1 MVAAH
6 EDVDSYTLTSSK
18 GSGKISVNLK
28 ENRKMSSQE
37 VADEWLEE
45 TKDMTGVQLD
55 ITVSSQMSTMML
67 TSSGGSVTLASTNLD
82 DLKEAVSALQEKAW
96 NIPGVL
102 NVSSD
107 AGEGATQ
114 IRVVIDPLDAMA
126 HGMTPIQ
133 AAGGL
138 YSMISGTEAMTITSN
153 GEEYSVMLE
162 YPEGA
167 YTKASSLLDAS
178 IGGVPLS
185 EMATLQYTDS
195 QQTVMKQDGKYTTT
209 ITAS

>member
-1 MVAAH
+1 M
-6 EDVDSYTLTSSK
+6 
-18 GSGKISVNLK
+18 
-28 ENRKMSSQE
+28 
-37 VADEWLEE
+37 
-45 TKDMTGVQLD
+45 
-55 ITVSSQMSTMML
+55 
-67 TSSGGSVTLASTNLD
+67 
-82 DLKEAVSALQEKAW
+82 
-96 NIPGVL
+96 L

-107 AGEGATQ
+107 AGEGSTQ

-126 HGMTPIQ
+126 HGMTPVQ

-162 YPEGA
+162 YPEGT

-195 QQTVMKQDGKYTTT
+195 
-209 ITAS
+209 

>member
-1 MVAAH
+1 
-6 EDVDSYTLTSSK
+6 
-18 GSGKISVNLK
+18 
-28 ENRKMSSQE
+28 
-37 VADEWLEE
+37 
-45 TKDMTGVQLD
+45 MTGVQLD

-162 YPEGA
+162 YPEGT
-167 YTKASSLLDAS
+167 YTKASALLAVYRCQRWRPCNIPIPS
-178 IGGVPLS
+178 RPS
-185 EMATLQYTDS
+185 
-195 QQTVMKQDGKYTTT
+195 
-209 ITAS
+209 